1 MAERKVS
8 KSWLSSAWLG
18 IVSEERI
25 KYLLL
30 APCILYLLGIGIF
43 PLLYSARLLFYD
55 WNISARRGQVF
66 VGFGNFV
73 RLAQD
78 RMFKGTLSNTVIF
91 VVAAVSLEFVLGFGL
106 ALLLNREI
114 KGQGIFRV
122 IFLLPMMA
130 SPIAVGYTWRMLYHV
145 ANGPLNHFL
154 SLVGLPPVSWTSD
167 ISTALFSVI
176 LIDVWQWTPFVFV
189 ILLAGLQSLPREPY
203 EAAIVDGANRW
214 QIFRYITIPL
224 LSPVMALA
232 VLLRAVE
239 AVKIFDIIFVTTAGG
254 PGSATET
261 ITMYARTVGMQQ
273 FSLGYAS
280 TISYT
285 LLIVSIII
293 FTFLIRFLRR
303 EREFE

>member
-1 MAERKVS
+1 MAERRVS
-8 KSWLSSAWLG
+8 YSRASSTWLDF
-18 IVSEERI
+18 VSEDRL

-30 APCILYLLGIGIF
+30 APCIIYLLGIGIF

-55 WNISARRGQVF
+55 WNISARKGQIF

-73 RLAQD
+73 RLFED
-78 RMFKGTLSNTVIF
+78 RMFRDTLGNTIIF

-106 ALLLNREI
+106 ALLLNRQI
-114 KGQGIFRV
+114 KGQSIFRM
-122 IFLLPMMA
+122 IFLMPMMA
-130 SPIAVGYTWRMLYHV
+130 SPVAVGYTWRMLYHV
-145 ANGPLNHFL
+145 ANGPLNNFL
-154 SLVGLPPVSWTSD
+154 SLVGLPPAPWLSD
-167 ISTALFSVI
+167 ISTALLSVI

-203 EAAIVDGANRW
+203 EAAIVDGANHW

-232 VLLRAVE
+232 ILLRAVE
-239 AVKIFDIIFVTTAGG
+239 AVKIFDVIVVTTAGG

-261 ITMYARTVGMQQ
+261 VTMYARMVGMQQ

-285 LLIVSIII
+285 LLIFAIVI

>member
-1 MAERKVS
+1 MAVKKASSGR
-8 KSWLSSAWLG
+8 WLN
-18 IVSEERI
+18 ITSEDRI

-55 WNISARRGQVF
+55 WNISAQRGQVF

-78 RMFKGTLSNTVIF
+78 RMFKDTLGNTVIF
-91 VVAAVSLEFVLGFGL
+91 VVAAVSLEFILGLGL

-130 SPIAVGYTWRMLYHV
+130 SPVAVGYTWRMLYHV

-154 SLVGLPPVSWTSD
+154 SLLGLPPASWLSD
-167 ISTALFSVI
+167 IYTALPSVI
-176 LIDVWQWTPFVFV
+176 LIDVWQWTPFVFI

-203 EAAIVDGANRW
+203 EAAIVDGAGRW

-261 ITMYARTVGMQQ
+261 ITMYARMVGMQQ
-273 FSLGYAS
+273 FNLGYGS
-280 TISYT
+280 TVSYT